1 MTLRIGSRG
10 DQVRKVQELLAEL
23 NFTPGPADGAFGR
36 RTKDAVAAFQGAYLV
51 DGIVDAVTL
60 KALEVAVNAWAQKG
74 EPTLL
79 IPRPHGLD
87 ELEASFGKI
96 EFVEAGGGAITIT
109 NDWQAENIVRA
120 NLPVVGSHLVHKKMV
135 PVFRGVLGNIKDKG
149 LDDEIVQF
157 GVWCPRHKMH
167 NPNRSLSTHS
177 WAISCDVNW
186 ATNAPGKVG
195 DLHPGIVD
203 SFERFGFQWGGR
215 WSYRDDMHF
224 QFCTGF

>member
-1 MTLRIGSRG
+1 MTLRIGSKG
-10 DQVRKVQELLAEL
+10 DQVEKVQELLTKL
-23 NFTPGPADGAFGR
+23 NYEPGRVDGDFGR

-60 KALEVAVNAWAQKG
+60 KALEAAVSAWTQKG
-74 EPTLL
+74 EPTFL
-79 IPRPHGLD
+79 IPRPRGLA

-96 EFVEAGGGAITIT
+96 EFIEAGGGAVSIT
-109 NDWQAENIVRA
+109 NDWAAENIERA
-120 NLPVVGSHLVHKKMV
+120 NLPIVGTHLVHKKMV
-135 PVFRGVLGNIKDKG
+135 LLFRAVLANIKDKG
-149 LDDEIVQF
+149 LDGEILQF
-157 GVWCPRHKMH
+157 GVWSPRHKMH

-177 WAISCDVNW
+177 WAVACDVNW

-224 QFCTGF
+224 QFCTGH